1 MDELIL
7 IPLGTVAPYPK
18 DGKNCPGFLIKY
30 DNQNILLDCG
40 NGCTRLM
47 NLEKDLKNLKIFI
60 SHLHPDHFG
69 DLISLLQA
77 IYVYRKFGLIDTN
90 IELYIPDKDIEIE
103 SFGYEG
109 EDGWWTSKE
118 FQKKSLEYRYIEKYA
133 KEALVTLKGYA
144 EETFKFDKT
153 TIKTSYVPH
162 PIHTYAIR
170 INTEYGDIT
179 YSADTGTNNRLNL
192 FAKNSDI
199 FICESTFLK
208 GQFRATDTHLYAHE
222 AAQIASKA
230 EVEKLLLTHFW
241 PEIDKQKYVDEAK
254 KIFPNTEA
262 AIEGK
267 QLILRRK

>member
-47 NLEKDLKNLKIFI
+47 NLEKDLNNLKIFI

-77 IYVYRKFGLIDTN
+77 IYVYRKFGLIETPID
-90 IELYIPDKDIEIE
+90 LYIPDNDFVNETIDD
-103 SFGYEG
+103 YD
-109 EDGWWTSKE
+109 EDGWYKPKTV
-118 FQKKSLEYRYIEKYA
+118 KKHSLEYRYIEKYA

-144 EETFKFDKT
+144 EESFKFGKT
-153 TIKTSYVPH
+153 IIKTSYVPH
-162 PIHTYAIR
+162 PVYTYAIR

-222 AAQIASKA
+222 AAQIANKA

-241 PEIDKQKYVDEAK
+241 PEIDKQKYVEEAK
-254 KIFPNTEA
+254 EIFPNTEA